1 MKETIL
7 LYHIADQDRLHA
19 IQRALLPLG
28 MRIRMVQKEEYLQ
41 PVGFL
46 ADGKMVP
53 ISRSN
58 RAKAKRA
65 YEDFLFA
72 RTRGEK

>member
-41 PVGFL
+41 PVVRYMRELGV
-46 ADGKMVP
+46 A
-53 ISRSN
+53 
-58 RAKAKRA
+58 A
-65 YEDFLFA
+65 E
-72 RTRGEK
+72 